1 MRLLGFAL
9 ISMLV
14 MSSCLAINVQS
25 FTVEMHEQEHQ
36 HLDQNKDVN
45 AGYPKNSIEN
55 HHYIPRQDFNY
66 GSDGGNGGGSGV
78 EAWAVSSSFSGLF
91 CSTRKGQ
98 KRVQDMRLLVLALAL
113 MVVAGS
119 CLAAGNRK
127 ALAFESHEPEK
138 LRDLIKDDFSKHPDS
153 SNDRE
158 NGHHEI
164 PLGKFSPPSG

>member
-1 MRLLGFAL
+1 METPKPNFYYYCQLHKSYILYKSSLDMSFLYRSYFILQLLG
-9 ISMLV
+9 
-14 MSSCLAINVQS
+14 
-25 FTVEMHEQEHQ
+25 
-36 HLDQNKDVN
+36 
-45 AGYPKNSIEN
+45 
-55 HHYIPRQDFNY
+55 
-66 GSDGGNGGGSGV
+66 
-78 EAWAVSSSFSGLF
+78 
-91 CSTRKGQ
+91 KGQ